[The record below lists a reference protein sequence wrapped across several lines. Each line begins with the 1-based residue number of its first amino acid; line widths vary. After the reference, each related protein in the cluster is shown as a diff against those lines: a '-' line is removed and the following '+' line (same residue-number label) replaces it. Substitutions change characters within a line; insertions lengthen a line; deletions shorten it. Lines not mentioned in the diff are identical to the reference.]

1 MTATAS
7 DLRERLCRAA
17 ARTAE
22 YPYKCW
28 AFGEAV
34 AMRGLLEAARATGD
48 DRYRRVVEGEFD
60 RWWSARRGILG
71 YEDHVTPGV
80 PLLAL
85 ARSDRRWMP
94 AARSLGALFARVP
107 RVRGVPVHRP
117 DLEPFR
123 SHVWVDCL
131 YTDGP
136 FLALLGRETGDAR
149 WSDLACAHA
158 RAYLEAL
165 WDPATGLFWHGY
177 DAETGRANAVHWGR
191 GNGWAMMGLL
201 DLLRHLPPHHA
212 FRRPFA
218 AVVERQADALIA
230 LQDAGGHW
238 HTVVDRA
245 DTYLESSIAAMMAW
259 ALGQAVRLGAL
270 PASKRDLALRAAE
283 SARAAALAATD
294 ADGRLTGVSE
304 ATPAGDLAAYAARPT
319 GVFPWGQGPLL
330 LALADAV
337 APEAAGEA
345 PR

>member
-1 MTATAS
+1 
-7 DLRERLCRAA
+7 
-17 ARTAE
+17 
-22 YPYKCW
+22 
-28 AFGEAV
+28 
-34 AMRGLLEAARATGD
+34 MRIAGLFR
-48 DRYRRVVEGEFD
+48 VEGSNNV
-60 RWWSARRGILG
+60 RVLQ
-71 YEDHVTPGV
+71 PGCR
-80 PLLAL
+80 LSLA
-85 ARSDRRWMP
+85 A
-94 AARSLGALFARVP
+94 
-107 RVRGVPVHRP
+107 
-117 DLEPFR
+117 
-123 SHVWVDCL
+123 
-131 YTDGP
+131 
-136 FLALLGRETGDAR
+136 
-149 WSDLACAHA
+149 
-158 RAYLEAL
+158 EAL
-165 WDPATGLFWHGY
+165 GGPRFGHEFGTDH
-177 DAETGRANAVHWGR
+177 
-191 GNGWAMMGLL
+191 L
-201 DLLRHLPPHHA
+201 DCHLPPHHA

-337 APEAAGEA
+337 APEDAGEA